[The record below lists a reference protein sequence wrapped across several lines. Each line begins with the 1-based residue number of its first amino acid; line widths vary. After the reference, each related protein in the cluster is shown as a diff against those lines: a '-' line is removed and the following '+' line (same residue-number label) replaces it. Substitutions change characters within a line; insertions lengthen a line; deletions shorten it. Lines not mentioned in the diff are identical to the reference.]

1 MLNRASIVSKYLLWQ
16 VLNRYV
22 SNNASQIGLIRRI
35 RKSRAHLSN
44 YCGKSILSR
53 KCIVRRYISCMLAA
67 ALIIAQTGCGDA
79 LSGVSSAAT
88 GMAGISAAAD
98 SQPVTKESFYFDTIC
113 QITVY
118 GMEERDDRSFSE
130 AAQAAITDAFSL
142 CSEYEKLLSK
152 TVEGSDI
159 WNINHAAGEPVS
171 CDSRTIDLI
180 QRGIYYG
187 DLSDGVFDITIGK
200 AEDLWNFHAEES
212 PSSENVAAD
221 EDGMKETREAA
232 ADGDGTKE
240 MEDTAAE
247 NGVSETLKTALPN
260 ADDLAE
266 AVSHVDYTCI
276 HVDEDAQTVQ
286 LTDPEAEL
294 DLGGIAKGYIAD
306 AVCREM
312 EGAGVTSAIV
322 SLGGNIECIGG
333 KPGSMGFA
341 GDNASYTDFTIGIE
355 MPYSDRTEIVG
366 ASGLQNGTM
375 VTSGVYERYITVDG
389 RRYHHILDVGTGYP
403 VDTDVLGVTIKG
415 DFGTSADCDALSTT
429 CLILGSEKGK
439 ALIESLDGYEALFI
453 FQDESLVTTTGM
465 KLQGGF

>member
-1 MLNRASIVSKYLLWQ
+1 MNQLHISGK
-16 VLNRYV
+16 
-22 SNNASQIGLIRRI
+22 
-35 RKSRAHLSN
+35 RKSIPYA
-44 YCGKSILSR
+44 
-53 KCIVRRYISCMLAA
+53 LAA
-67 ALIIAQTGCGDA
+67 ILLIAQTGCG
-79 LSGVSSAAT
+79 GVQTAA
-88 GMAGISAAAD
+88 GKAAAAADAD

-118 GMEERDDRSFSE
+118 GMKEDDSSESFSSMAE
-130 AAQAAITDAFSL
+130 SAITDAFSL

-159 WNINHAAGEPVS
+159 WNINHAGGEPVS
-171 CDSRTIDLI
+171 CDSRTIELI

-187 DLSDGVFDITIGK
+187 DLSDGAFDITIGK
-200 AEDLWNFHAEES
+200 AEDLWNFHADS
-212 PSSENVAAD
+212 
-221 EDGMKETREAA
+221 TEAA
-232 ADGDGTKE
+232 ALPDA
-240 MEDTAAE
+240 EDLT
-247 NGVSETLKTALPN
+247 
-260 ADDLAE
+260 E
-266 AVSHVDYTCI
+266 AISHVDYTCI
-276 HVDEDAQTVQ
+276 LVNEEEQTVQ

-306 AVCREM
+306 AVCRGLED
-312 EGAGVTSAIV
+312 EGVTSAIV

-333 KPGSMGFA
+333 KPETTGFMA
-341 GDNASYTDFTIGIE
+341 DDAVSTDFTIGIE

-389 RRYHHILDVGTGYP
+389 RQYHHILDVKTGYP

-415 DFGTSADCDALSTT
+415 DFGSSADCDALSTT

-453 FQDESLVTTTGM
+453 LQDESLVTTSGM
-465 KLQGGF
+465 KLNS

>member
-1 MLNRASIVSKYLLWQ
+1 M
-16 VLNRYV
+16 
-22 SNNASQIGLIRRI
+22 
-35 RKSRAHLSN
+35 
-44 YCGKSILSR
+44 
-53 KCIVRRYISCMLAA
+53 
-67 ALIIAQTGCGDA
+67 IIAQTGCGEA
-79 LSGVSSAAT
+79 LSGVSSAVT
-88 GMAGISAAAD
+88 GMTGSASAAD

-113 QITVY
+113 QITIY
-118 GMEERDDRSFSE
+118 GMEERGAASFSE
-130 AAQAAITDAFSL
+130 AAEAAITDAFSL

-171 CDSRTIDLI
+171 CDSRTIELI

-187 DLSDGVFDITIGK
+187 DLSDGAFDITIGK
-200 AEDLWNFHAEES
+200 AEDLWNFHAGGSE
-212 PSSENVAAD
+212 SSEDADADKAGTEETKDADANKAGTEEAKYIAANEAGIEETKDAAAD
-221 EDGMKETREAA
+221 EAGIKKMGDAVTEKDGAQLVQTVLPDAEA
-232 ADGDGTKE
+232 
-240 MEDTAAE
+240 
-247 NGVSETLKTALPN
+247 
-260 ADDLAE
+260 LAE

-276 HVDEDAQTVQ
+276 LVNEKERTVQ
-286 LTDPEAEL
+286 LRDPEAEL

-312 EGAGVTSAIV
+312 EAAGVTSAIV

-333 KPGSMGFA
+333 KPERMGFT
-341 GDNASYTDFTIGIE
+341 GDNTPYADFAIGIE

-366 ASGLQNGTM
+366 ASGLQSGTM
-375 VTSGVYERYITVDG
+375 VTSGVYERYITVNG
-389 RRYHHILDVGTGYP
+389 RQYHHILDVGTGYP

-453 FQDESLVTTTGM
+453 LQDESLETTAGM

>member
-1 MLNRASIVSKYLLWQ
+1 MLNRASIQ
-16 VLNRYV
+16 YV
-22 SNNASQIGLIRRI
+22 
-35 RKSRAHLSN
+35 
-44 YCGKSILSR
+44 
-53 KCIVRRYISCMLAA
+53 ISCTLAA
-67 ALIIAQTGCGDA
+67 ALIIAQTGCGDV
-79 LSGVSSAAT
+79 LSGVSSAA
-88 GMAGISAAAD
+88 AGRAGTAAAAD
-98 SQPVTKESFYFDTIC
+98 GQPVTKESFYFDTIC
-113 QITVY
+113 QTTVY
-118 GMEERDDRSFSE
+118 GMEERDAASFS
-130 AAQAAITDAFSL
+130 AAAEAAITDAFSL

-187 DLSDGVFDITIGK
+187 DLSNGAFDITIGK
-200 AEDLWNFHAEES
+200 AEDLWNFHAEEGE
-212 PSSENVAAD
+212 SSEDVAA
-221 EDGMKETREAA
+221 
-232 ADGDGTKE
+232 
-240 MEDTAAE
+240 
-247 NGVSETLKTALPN
+247 VALPD

-276 HVDEDAQTVQ
+276 RVDEDAQTVQ

-312 EGAGVTSAIV
+312 KEAGVTSAIV

-333 KPGSMGFA
+333 KPGSAGFT
-341 GDNASYTDFTIGIE
+341 GDNGSYTDFTIGIE

-389 RRYHHILDVGTGYP
+389 RQYHHILDVKTGYP

-439 ALIESLDGYEALFI
+439 ALIEGLDGYEALFI
-453 FQDESLVTTTGM
+453 LQDESLVTTTGM
-465 KLQGGF
+465 ELRS

>member
-1 MLNRASIVSKYLLWQ
+1 MQNRSKKYMAL
-16 VLNRYV
+16 RHGIFC
-22 SNNASQIGLIRRI
+22 A
-35 RKSRAHLSN
+35 
-44 YCGKSILSR
+44 
-53 KCIVRRYISCMLAA
+53 LATA
-67 ALIIAQTGCGDA
+67 FIIAQTGCGEV
-79 LSGVSSAAT
+79 LRG
-88 GMAGISAAAD
+88 AGSAAAGLGGD
-98 SQPVTKESFYFDTIC
+98 TADAGQPVTKESFYFDTIC

-118 GMEERDDRSFSE
+118 GMEERNDASFSE

-159 WNINHAAGEPVS
+159 WNINHAAGDPVS
-171 CDSRTIDLI
+171 CDSRTIELI

-187 DLSDGVFDITIGK
+187 DLSDGAFDITIGK
-200 AEDLWNFHAEES
+200 AEDLWDFHAGGSES
-212 PSSENVAAD
+212 YEDAAAD
-221 EDGMKETREAA
+221 EGDMKET
-232 ADGDGTKE
+232 
-240 MEDTAAE
+240 EDTAAE
-247 NGVSETLKTALPN
+247 NGDGEPSKATLPD
-260 ADDLAE
+260 ADALAE
-266 AVSHVDYTCI
+266 AVSHVNYTCI
-276 HVDEDAQTVQ
+276 HVDEKEQTVQ
-286 LTDPEAEL
+286 LTDEEAEL

-333 KPGSMGFA
+333 KPESTGFA
-341 GDNASYTDFTIGIE
+341 GEDTSYTDFTIGIE

-366 ASGLQNGTM
+366 ASGLQSGTM

-415 DFGTSADCDALSTT
+415 DSGTSADCDALSTT

-439 ALIESLDGYEALFI
+439 ALIEGLDGYEALFI
-453 FQDESLVTTTGM
+453 LQDESLVTTTGM
-465 KLQGGF
+465 KLRS

>member
-1 MLNRASIVSKYLLWQ
+1 MHNSEASKRMLNRASIQY
-16 VLNRYV
+16 
-22 SNNASQIGLIRRI
+22 I
-35 RKSRAHLSN
+35 
-44 YCGKSILSR
+44 
-53 KCIVRRYISCMLAA
+53 ISCTLAA
-67 ALIIAQTGCGDA
+67 VLIIAQTGCGDA
-79 LSGVSSAAT
+79 LSGVSSAAA
-88 GMAGISAAAD
+88 GMADTASSAD

-118 GMEERDDRSFSE
+118 GMEERGDESFSA
-130 AAQAAITDAFSL
+130 AAQAAIADAFSL

-187 DLSDGVFDITIGK
+187 DLSNGAFDITIGK

-212 PSSENVAAD
+212 ESSEGSAAD
-221 EDGMKETREAA
+221 EDSTKEIKDTAE
-232 ADGDGTKE
+232 DGNGTKE
-240 MEDTAAE
+240 MGDAAE
-247 NGVSETLKTALPN
+247 NGVSETLKTALPD
-260 ADDLAE
+260 AVDLAE

-276 HVDEDAQTVQ
+276 HVDEKTQTVQ

-312 EGAGVTSAIV
+312 ENAGVTSAIV

-333 KPGSMGFA
+333 KPGSVGFT
-341 GDNASYTDFTIGIE
+341 GDNGSYTDFTIGIE
-355 MPYSDRTEIVG
+355 MPYSDRTEIAG

-389 RRYHHILDVGTGYP
+389 RQYHHILDVGTGYP

-415 DFGTSADCDALSTT
+415 GFGTSADCDALSTT
-429 CLILGSEKGK
+429 CLILGAEKGK
-439 ALIESLDGYEALFI
+439 ALIEGMDGYEALFI
-453 FQDESLVTTTGM
+453 LQDESLVTTTGM
-465 KLQGGF
+465 KLRS